1 MKDIIA
7 KTIGFKAVN
16 TIIQFKL
23 SAKKADN
30 IMSGIHAAA
39 TTLAL
44 FEYFYDPTHQK
55 INSIRS
61 FSTAYFLYDIGQIL
75 SYAKFNVMQLSYLY
89 HHLAAIYMLHAPLKH
104 IIPVYEILLLGELS
118 NLPSYPLY
126 HYIHTKTPNKNKIAF
141 LRILQKFMYVGIRVP
156 VMTQFLI
163 KFLQKPYAPSNK
175 IAYPIFPVWLMGM
188 VWSFKIISQ

>member
-16 TIIQFKL
+16 TMIQFKL
-23 SAKKADN
+23 SAKQADN
-30 IMSGIHAAA
+30 ITSGIHATA

-44 FEYFYDPTHQK
+44 FEYFYDPTHK
-55 INSIRS
+55 KFNSIRS

-75 SYAKFNVMQLSYLY
+75 SYAKFNIMQLSYLY

-104 IIPVYEILLLGELS
+104 IIPVSEILFLGELS
-118 NLPSYPLY
+118 NLPTYPLY
-126 HYIHTKTPNKNKIAF
+126 HYLHTKTPNKNKIAF
-141 LRILQKFMYVGIRVP
+141 LRLLQKFMYVGIRVP
-156 VMTQFLI
+156 VMTQILI
-163 KFLQKPYAPSNK
+163 QFLQKPYTPTK
-175 IAYPIFPVWLMGM
+175 KLAYPIFPIWLMGM